1 MRVSSLVGVA
11 LAALV
16 SSAVS
21 ANAQQRVQVGVLEC
35 HGGPNVGMVVTSVTQ
50 LNCVFRSEGRRPE
63 PYVAKVSRFGID
75 LGITE
80 QTGLAWAV
88 HAPTLRVGR
97 GDLSG
102 DYGGVGGNAS
112 IGIGGGGNL
121 LIGGSANSYALQPL
135 SLQGQT
141 GLNAAGGLVG
151 LELRPGGLVPRKHKR
166 HRRHR

>member
-63 PYVAKVSRFGID
+63 PYIAKVSRFGID

-88 HAPTLRVGR
+88 HAPTFRIGR

-141 GLNAAGGLVG
+141 GFNAAGGLVG
-151 LELRPGGLVPRKHKR
+151 LELRPGGLTPRKHKR
-166 HRRHR
+166 HRRHH